1 MSKQIFRQPVPAS
14 LLFNLLD
21 QICLKTDKYYL
32 IDTNAY
38 RKLIYNNLHNKLADD
53 LAEYYH
59 ISKQFYVQRKM
70 TYNSFTNVVRQI
82 CKSANIMFTS
92 QIKYNE
98 SKYNIDYLIYF
109 WKYCGSIS
117 FTYEDESTQVNK
129 IHMSSIYAVC
139 MNVDSPGHQ
148 RIRPGVKNFYIIYK
162 RTNSRTDVWSIPKKQ
177 IFLHSL
183 NIIVFGFFVYWHEI
197 RRRIQTTP
205 RRIRSH

>member
-109 WKYCGSIS
+109 
-117 FTYEDESTQVNK
+117 
-129 IHMSSIYAVC
+129 
-139 MNVDSPGHQ
+139 
-148 RIRPGVKNFYIIYK
+148 
-162 RTNSRTDVWSIPKKQ
+162 
-177 IFLHSL
+177 
-183 NIIVFGFFVYWHEI
+183 
-197 RRRIQTTP
+197 
-205 RRIRSH
+205 